1 MYIEFTL
8 NLFTIIIGS
17 FDIRAWAFREV
28 FPTEVRSLETWSEDK
43 QYLSI
48 QLVPV
53 GSLKVPTSAELESSI
68 FRNLGNS
75 QTTRIA
81 IIASI
86 KSISM

>member
-1 MYIEFTL
+1 M
-8 NLFTIIIGS
+8 IGRFES
-17 FDIRAWAFREV
+17 IVWASREV
-28 FPTEVRSLETWSEDK
+28 VPTEVGSLETWSEDK
-43 QYLSI
+43 QYFSI
-48 QLVPV
+48 QIVSA
-53 GSLKVPTSAELESSI
+53 GSLKVPTSAESESSI

>member
-1 MYIEFTL
+1 MI
-8 NLFTIIIGS
+8 S
-17 FDIRAWAFREV
+17 RFDIIVWASREV
-28 FPTEVRSLETWSEDK
+28 IPTEVGSLETWSEDK
-43 QYLSI
+43 QYFSI
-48 QLVPV
+48 QIVPA
-53 GSLKVPTSAELESSI
+53 GSLKVPTSAESESSI

>member
-1 MYIEFTL
+1 ML
-8 NLFTIIIGS
+8 LDP
-17 FDIRAWAFREV
+17 FDNIAWASRKV
-28 FPTEVRSLETWSEDK
+28 FPTEFGSLANWSEDK

-48 QLVPV
+48 QIVPA
-53 GSLKVPTSAELESSI
+53 GSLKVPTSVELESSI